1 MQKQSVDF
9 RATQR
14 HRFCSSRRRLT
25 PSGPIDDPAT
35 GCAIRKVPRLLIVPS
50 LLRPFPAHLSAAQL
64 SPAHLDATPLNPA
77 QSALGGT
84 RPVFSQQRMETPWK
98 SGCGDRA
105 SGCREHAAA
114 LSAHEP
120 AAFPAPFSKYST
132 RILIKTLCSLMT
144 HTATI
149 RLQQRLP
156 GILFSKCFSSS
167 RSQVIS
173 HA

>member
-1 MQKQSVDF
+1 MQNQSVHF
-9 RATQR
+9 PATHR
-14 HRFCSSRRRLT
+14 HRFCSSRRRPT
-25 PSGPIDDPAT
+25 PSGPIGNAAT
-35 GCAIRKVPRLLIVPS
+35 GYAVRKGPRLLVVPS

-64 SPAHLDATPLNPA
+64 SAAHLDAAPLNAA
-77 QSALGGT
+77 QSALRGT
-84 RPVFSQQRMETPWK
+84 RQIFSQQPMETSSK
-98 SGCGDRA
+98 SSCGDRM
-105 SGCREHAAA
+105 SGGRDHAAA
-114 LSAHEP
+114 LSAREP